1 MPISRIIS
9 GGQTGADRGGLD
21 AALYCNVPHGGWCPK
36 GRRAED
42 GVIPAKYLL
51 QESKSA
57 SYTVRTEANVRDSDA
72 TVVFTLGRAT
82 GGSLKTLEFCQK
94 HKKPYL
100 HVDVDALE
108 RPQAVKAV
116 VDWLEGRGEYNHE
129 GYFAIKPPVHCDLN
143 VAGSRESKA
152 DGIEDLVM
160 AVMVDVLRQVNE
172 GCKGLYPVG

>member
-1 MPISRIIS
+1 MTMPISSIIS

-21 AALYCNVPHGGWCPK
+21 AAIACNIPHGGRCPK
-36 GRRAED
+36 GRKAED

-82 GGSLKTLEFCQK
+82 GGSLKTIEFCHK
-94 HKKPYL
+94 HKKPCL
-100 HVDVDALE
+100 HIDLATHDKS
-108 RPQAVKAV
+108 RTVKAV
-116 VDWLEGRGEYNHE
+116 VDWLEGRGEYDQD
-129 GYFAIKPPVHCDLN
+129 GLFAIKPSVHCNLN

-152 DGIEDLVM
+152 AGIQEM
-160 AVMVDVLRQVNE
+160 VMVVMVEVVKVFEIRRRKEYL
-172 GCKGLYPVG
+172 